1 MVLVDEFLY
10 DDGKTNSGTMLVREA
25 SRGAP
30 RQLARL
36 QIRLH
41 LFLHLVDSREALCLT
56 LRCAMARHAAACAHA
71 LAPKLARER
80 AAAKAPVY
88 EVCSRRAE
96 LPKSSRPASERDLVA
111 MHEIHADGLLGELC
125 TLAPT

>member
-1 MVLVDEFLY
+1 MTMRMFFL
-10 DDGKTNSGTMLVREA
+10 DSPRLVRAVISLIEA
-25 SRGAP
+25 RGQKRP
-30 RQLARL
+30 Q
-36 QIRLH
+36 
-41 LFLHLVDSREALCLT
+41 
-56 LRCAMARHAAACAHA
+56 
-71 LAPKLARER
+71 LARER

-88 EVCSRRAE
+88 EVCSPRAE